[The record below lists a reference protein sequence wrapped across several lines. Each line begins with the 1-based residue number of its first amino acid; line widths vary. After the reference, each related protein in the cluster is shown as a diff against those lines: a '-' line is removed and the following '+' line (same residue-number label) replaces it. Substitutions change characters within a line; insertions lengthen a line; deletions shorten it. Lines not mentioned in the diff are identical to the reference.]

1 MPFPDTRVTADNL
14 ATAVTVLDELE
25 DVIREGREMLADGEV
40 TLEEVAELGREVLDL
55 AIVLTSTSIAS
66 RLGKAPV
73 ATVVKAI
80 RSGARR
86 TRLSLRTMR
95 RVGPTDHA

>member
-14 ATAVTVLDELE
+14 ATAAVVLDELA
-25 DVIREGREMLADGEV
+25 DVIREGREMLEDGEV

-55 AIVLTSTSIAS
+55 ALVLTSTSIVS

-86 TRLSLRTMR
+86 TRLSLRSMR
-95 RVGPTDHA
+95 RAGPTDHA